1 MILFVSIALSII
13 LSVVAAL
20 HAYWATGGYWPGHNE
35 KSLART
41 VVGSKGILKMP
52 PGWLAAVVATAIFV
66 VAMFPVLGLI
76 LPTDGFLR
84 VLLRL
89 GFILFALIF
98 IIRGAASFTP
108 YFRKLE
114 AEEPFVSL
122 DRKYYGPLCL
132 GIGFGF
138 VFLLV

>member
-1 MILFVSIALSII
+1 
-13 LSVVAAL
+13 VV
-20 HAYWATGGYWPGHNE
+20 
-35 KSLART
+35 
-41 VVGSKGILKMP
+41 
-52 PGWLAAVVATAIFV
+52 AIFV

-76 LPTDGFLR
+76 LPTDGFLC

-89 GFILFALIF
+89 GIIPFALIF
-98 IIRGAASFTP
+98 IIRGTASFTP
-108 YFRKLE
+108 YIRKLE

-122 DRKYYGPLCL
+122 DRKYYEPLCL